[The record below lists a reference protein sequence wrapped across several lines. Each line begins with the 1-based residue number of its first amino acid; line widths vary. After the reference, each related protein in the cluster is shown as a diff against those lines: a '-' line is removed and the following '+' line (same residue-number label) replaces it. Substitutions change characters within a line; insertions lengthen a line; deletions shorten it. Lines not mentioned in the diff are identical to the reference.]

1 MFIANGRYQCR
12 SCCRHS
18 STQCCVGWQP
28 ALTLVRWQVLEIK
41 AGQRHLTGWFVDDRE
56 GRVSS
61 LIRTFDPLTARAI
74 TRSSRVY
81 QLKRPPGDDR
91 DASYVWLQWAI
102 ANKVLEVRD
111 RTDEIHEDI
120 CRAIGQYED

>member
-1 MFIANGRYQCR
+1 MSLWEIAPVDR
-12 SCCRHS
+12 
-18 STQCCVGWQP
+18 QP
-28 ALTLVRWQVLEIK
+28 ALALVRWRVLEIK
-41 AGQRHLTGWFVDDRE
+41 AGQRHLTGWCVENRG

-61 LIRTFDPLTARAI
+61 LIWTFDPATARAI

-81 QLKRPPGDDR
+81 QLKGPPGDDR
-91 DASYVWLQWAI
+91 DASCVWLQWAI

-120 CRAIGQYED
+120 CRATGQYED